1 VRHVELVACLL
12 QGVSAVLGLPQA
24 LLAEVG
30 VEPAAEPVLLGSIL
44 RNQFRS

>member
-1 VRHVELVACLL
+1 VCHVELVAGVL
-12 QGVSAVLGLPQA
+12 QGVATVLGLLQP